1 MKSLAT
7 WAYLP
12 WVRASDGLRWPQMA
26 SDGLRWPQRLN
37 VTVILAG
44 GYSQEEEK

>member
-1 MKSLAT
+1 MASDGLR
-7 WAYLP
+7 WP
-12 WVRASDGLRWPQMA
+12 QMASDGLRWPQMA

>member
-12 WVRASDGLRWPQMA
+12 WVRA